1 MRQGWKEPQDVKFGC
16 VAKKRLLCSVGL
28 AFDIARR
35 LARPGRSDTARQGKR
50 TRRSVMERVAVW
62 ATAVSVA
69 VVMIT
74 LSVVAGFKHD
84 LRAVLTGAAA
94 SVSVTSPQSRGV
106 ISRIGID
113 IDERLERLL
122 LSQPDVCISRFTSK
136 EGVIKNDDN
145 MAGTLLKGVDMLY
158 DWSFFAD
165 RLTAGRLP
173 RIGGQTRT
181 KDLLLSEDMARRM
194 DIGVDS
200 RVEMIFVDDNGEV
213 RRDRFAV
220 SGLYSTG
227 VEMIDAAVLLTDM
240 RNVQRLCDWPQE
252 HITGYEIWCDD
263 PYRAVSVADSL
274 NEALTE
280 LYLDEGID
288 AEAFSIEAIY
298 PEIFGWL
305 ATHDVNA
312 AVMIAI
318 MIVVALLNMTTAM
331 LILVLERSRMIGEL
345 RAMGM
350 TNFAVGR
357 VFFWRAAFIAL
368 SGTARGAVAGIVIC
382 ALQYYTGLVTLPS
395 DGYFLTQVPVAFCW
409 GAWGA
414 SLAGAMLVI
423 MAAMAL
429 PAAFVSRISPA
440 ETIRYI

>member
-1 MRQGWKEPQDVKFGC
+1 
-16 VAKKRLLCSVGL
+16 
-28 AFDIARR
+28 
-35 LARPGRSDTARQGKR
+35 
-50 TRRSVMERVAVW
+50 
-62 ATAVSVA
+62 
-69 VVMIT
+69 
-74 LSVVAGFKHD
+74 
-84 LRAVLTGAAA
+84 
-94 SVSVTSPQSRGV
+94 
-106 ISRIGID
+106 
-113 IDERLERLL
+113 
-122 LSQPDVCISRFTSK
+122 
-136 EGVIKNDDN
+136 
-145 MAGTLLKGVDMLY
+145 
-158 DWSFFAD
+158 
-165 RLTAGRLP
+165 
-173 RIGGQTRT
+173 
-181 KDLLLSEDMARRM
+181 
-194 DIGVDS
+194 
-200 RVEMIFVDDNGEV
+200 
-213 RRDRFAV
+213 
-220 SGLYSTG
+220 
-227 VEMIDAAVLLTDM
+227 MIDAAVLLTDM

-382 ALQYYTGLVTLPS
+382 ALQYSTGLVTLPS

>member
-1 MRQGWKEPQDVKFGC
+1 
-16 VAKKRLLCSVGL
+16 
-28 AFDIARR
+28 
-35 LARPGRSDTARQGKR
+35 
-50 TRRSVMERVAVW
+50 
-62 ATAVSVA
+62 
-69 VVMIT
+69 
-74 LSVVAGFKHD
+74 
-84 LRAVLTGAAA
+84 
-94 SVSVTSPQSRGV
+94 
-106 ISRIGID
+106 
-113 IDERLERLL
+113 
-122 LSQPDVCISRFTSK
+122 
-136 EGVIKNDDN
+136 
-145 MAGTLLKGVDMLY
+145 MAGTLLKGVDTLY
-158 DWSFFAD
+158 DWTFFAD

-382 ALQYYTGLVTLPS
+382 ALQYSTGLVTLPL
-395 DGYFLTQVPVAFCW
+395 GRILPHAGAGGILL